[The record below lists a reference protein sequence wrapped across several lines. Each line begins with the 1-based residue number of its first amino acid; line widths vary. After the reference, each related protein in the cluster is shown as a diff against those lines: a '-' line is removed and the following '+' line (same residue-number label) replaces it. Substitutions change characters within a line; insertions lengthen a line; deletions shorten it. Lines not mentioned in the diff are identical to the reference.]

1 MVASGKEPAC
11 QCRRQK
17 RCGFHP
23 WVGKIPWR
31 RKCQPLQCSCLEN
44 PMDRGACQAT
54 ARRVAKSQTRLKRL
68 STHAQPSW
76 YRWLVHPQ
84 GKKRSSEGWSLPTR
98 RRDSSAA
105 LLTTSG
111 ANDPSPLRFYPYC
124 LQVRWLEFCYR
135 PPVKDQL
142 KEQAAGRGSK
152 ERWFPGT
159 QSPRIKLP
167 IFAPVCRQ
175 ERIER
180 KTEWRG
186 SRWGRPSYG
195 KCGSWSPRMAPKEP
209 HLLGP
214 MPLCAAPSRIGPGGP
229 VTHWPKEC
237 GGSDIMS
244 SVRLNPKGA
253 TCLLSLLGSF
263 LLLSRF
269 LLEYNCFWA
278 YQVLQQEGICLPR
291 QETQETWV
299 WPLGR
304 ADPLEKE
311 TVTHSSILAW
321 RMPRGVWW
329 AMCPRVAKELNTT

>member
-1 MVASGKEPAC
+1 MVKNPPANAGDRRDAGSIPGSGRSPGGGNVSHSSVLAW
-11 QCRRQK
+11 R
-17 RCGFHP
+17 
-23 WVGKIPWR
+23 IPWTEEPVR
-31 RKCQPLQCSCLEN
+31 LQPAGSQRVRHDWSDLAHTHSRPDTGDWSILRVRN
-44 PMDRGACQAT
+44 VALRDGACRQGGET
-54 ARRVAKSQTRLKRL
+54 AVLLCSPRLGQMTRAPWGSTPTVSRFGGWNSVTALPWRTSSRSRL
-68 STHAQPSW
+68 
-76 YRWLVHPQ
+76 Q
-84 GKKRSSEGWSLPTR
+84 GEEVKKGGSL
-98 RRDSSAA
+98 A
-105 LLTTSG
+105 
-111 ANDPSPLRFYPYC
+111 
-124 LQVRWLEFCYR
+124 
-135 PPVKDQL
+135 PP
-142 KEQAAGRGSK
+142 GI
-152 ERWFPGT
+152 

-167 IFAPVCRQ
+167 VFAPVCRQ

-321 RMPRGVWW
+321 RVPRGVWW